1 LTVKQFKKESKMS
14 AMSNLA
20 LDVDLL
26 LDEGRS
32 ALEIAAELDI
42 PVTWVIG
49 VQEEKLE
56 STSPF
61 ATINS

>member
-1 LTVKQFKKESKMS
+1 MSKMS
-14 AMSNLA
+14 ELA
-20 LDVDLL
+20 LDIDLL

-32 ALEIAAELDI
+32 ALEIAAELNI
-42 PVTWVIG
+42 PVTWVAS

-56 STSPF
+56 DASPF